1 MSSSKKSGSKI
12 PSTNVGY
19 KLLQKAGW
27 KSGTAVNEGGIKDP
41 VMPVNVNRNGKGL
54 GCVNDKKKKKKTA
67 RLEARD
73 TVDKSKERQVKGE
86 GKKSMSDR
94 QIRNMLRTD
103 IDDYDEVLY
112 HTFH

>member
-54 GCVNDKKKKKKTA
+54 GCVNDKKKKKKP
-67 RLEARD
+67 RLQAVD
-73 TVDKSKERQVKGE
+73 TLDKSKERQVKGE
-86 GKKSMSDR
+86 VKKSMSDR
-94 QIRNMLRTD
+94 HIRNMLRTD
-103 IDDYDEVLY
+103 IDDDDEVLY